1 MDTDD
6 FSEMAYGIIVR
17 AALVSDTLKADLGSR
32 AARCKTEDDW
42 LRGVRKFLDWI
53 AGQPQEYLDYW
64 NLEHEEG
71 LTSIGLKNTAMELSR
86 RAEETLAIPLPQR
99 TANPNR

>member
-1 MDTDD
+1 MDTDY

-32 AARCKTEDDW
+32 AARYETEDDW
-42 LRGVRKFLDWI
+42 LRGVRKFMDWI
-53 AGQPQEYLDYW
+53 ACQPQEYLDYW

-71 LTSIGLKNTAMELSR
+71 LTSIGLKNIALELSR
-86 RAEETLAIPLPQR
+86 RAKETLATPLSRRSASPSK
-99 TANPNR
+99 

>member
-1 MDTDD
+1 MDTDY

-17 AALVSDTLKADLGSR
+17 AALVSDTQKADLGSR
-32 AARCKTEDDW
+32 AARYETEDDW

-71 LTSIGLKNTAMELSR
+71 VTATVLRNTAMELSR
-86 RAEETLAIPLPQR
+86 RAKETLATPLSQR
-99 TANPNR
+99 SASPSK

>member
-6 FSEMAYGIIVR
+6 FSEMAYGIIIQ
-17 AALVSDTLKADLGSR
+17 AAQVSDTLKADLGFR
-32 AARCKTEDDW
+32 AARYKTEDDW
-42 LRGVRKFLDWI
+42 LRGVRNFLDAI
-53 AGQPQEYLDYW
+53 ARKPEEYVDDW
-64 NLEHEEG
+64 DLEHEEG
-71 LTSIGLKNTAMELSR
+71 VTSSVLKNTAMELSR

>member
-6 FSEMAYGIIVR
+6 FSEMAYGIIVS
-17 AALVSDTLKADLGSR
+17 AAQVSDTLKADLGFR
-32 AARCKTEDDW
+32 AARYKTEDDW
-42 LRGVRKFLDWI
+42 LRGVRKFLDEI
-53 AGQPQEYLDYW
+53 VGQPQEYLDYW

-71 LTSIGLKNTAMELSR
+71 VTTTVLRNTALELSR